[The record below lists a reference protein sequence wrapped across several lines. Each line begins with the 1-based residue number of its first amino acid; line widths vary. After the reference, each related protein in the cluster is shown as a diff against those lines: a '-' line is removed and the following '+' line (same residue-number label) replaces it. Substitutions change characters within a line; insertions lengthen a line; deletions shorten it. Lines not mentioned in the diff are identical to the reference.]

1 MAKTNP
7 DTIRVIAY
15 REPDSWVAQ
24 CLEYDIS
31 SQGADFQTAMAR
43 LQATVNCEADYTRR
57 KHGEAFKS
65 IGPAPRIFFDMFE
78 AADGEAMRASENMEL
93 KIAA

>member
-1 MAKTNP
+1 MTTTNT

-15 REPDSWVAQ
+15 REGDTWVAQ

-31 SQGADFQTAMAR
+31 AQGADFETAKRR
-43 LQATVNCEADYTRR
+43 LAATVNCEAQYTRE
-57 KHGEAFKS
+57 KHGEAFKG
-65 IGPAPRIFFDMFE
+65 IEPAPSIFAAMFDSLQE
-78 AADGEAMRASENMEL
+78 SLRTDNLEY